1 MLADKLRKSVLQSA
15 IQGKLTEQ
23 LATDDKVEDLLQ
35 AIKEEKE
42 LLIKEKKIKKQKPL
56 PEITEDEIPFAI
68 PENWKWVRLGE
79 ITSIK
84 GGKRIPVGK
93 KLTTVNTGYKYIRV
107 ADMKNGTVIDTDIHY
122 IDEEIY
128 KKISS
133 YTISKNDVYITCAG
147 TIGRIGIVPDF
158 FDGANLTENAD
169 KIILYFINKLWL
181 CYALN
186 SEAIQNQIRNVTTK
200 VGQPKLAIKR
210 IENMIIPLPPLAEQ
224 KRIVEKLDNVL
235 ANIDELK
242 ASEEKLSILQKNFPD
257 KLKKSILQ
265 SAIQGKLTEQLAT
278 DDKVEDLL
286 QAIKEEKEFLIK
298 EKKIKKQKPL
308 PEITEDEIPFAIPE
322 NWKWVRLDD
331 ICVYLQRGK
340 SPIYSDIKKYPVVS
354 QKCNQWSGF
363 TLEPAKYLAPEVL
376 EKYADERYLKKHD
389 ILINS
394 TGLGTVGRVCLFKT
408 DSKYPI
414 VVADSHVT
422 VVRSTRLISEIYIKY
437 FLSSPHI
444 QDNIEDMCSGS
455 TKQKELALNTIKN
468 LLVALPPLAE
478 QKRIVEKL
486 DKLLADIEELKI

>member
-79 ITSIK
+79 VMIERGQKKPDENFSYIDIGSIDNKKNKLGECKILSPEKAPSRARKLVNIGDIIYSTVRPYLLNTCIIDRIINPKPIVSTGFAVITTNNIDINKYIFKVLLSPMFNDYANDRENAKGVAYPAINDTKLKMAIIPLPPLAEQKRIVEKLDNVLANIDELKANEEKLSILQKNFPDRLKKSILQSAIQGKLTEQLATDDNVEDLLQAIKEEKELLIKEKKIKKQKPLPEITEEEIPFAIPESWKWVRLGEITSIK

-128 KKISS
+128 KKISA

-224 KRIVEKLDNVL
+224 KRIVEKLD
-235 ANIDELK
+235 K
-242 ASEEKLSILQKNFPD
+242 
-257 KLKKSILQ
+257 
-265 SAIQGKLTEQLAT
+265 
-278 DDKVEDLL
+278 
-286 QAIKEEKEFLIK
+286 
-298 EKKIKKQKPL
+298 
-308 PEITEDEIPFAIPE
+308 
-322 NWKWVRLDD
+322 
-331 ICVYLQRGK
+331 
-340 SPIYSDIKKYPVVS
+340 
-354 QKCNQWSGF
+354 
-363 TLEPAKYLAPEVL
+363 
-376 EKYADERYLKKHD
+376 
-389 ILINS
+389 
-394 TGLGTVGRVCLFKT
+394 
-408 DSKYPI
+408 
-414 VVADSHVT
+414 
-422 VVRSTRLISEIYIKY
+422 
-437 FLSSPHI
+437 
-444 QDNIEDMCSGS
+444 
-455 TKQKELALNTIKN
+455 
-468 LLVALPPLAE
+468 LLV
-478 QKRIVEKL
+478 
-486 DKLLADIEELKI
+486 DIEELKIE

>member
-79 ITSIK
+79 VMIERGQKKPDENFSYIDIGSIDNKKNKLGECKILSPEKAPSRARKLVNIGDIIYSTVRPYLLNTCIIDRIINPKPIVSTGFAVITTNNIDINKYIFKVLLSPMFNDYANDRENAKGVAYPAINDTKLKMAIIPLPPLAEQKRIVEKLDNVLANIDELKSSEEKLSILQKNFPDKLKKSILQSAIQGKLTEQLATDDNVEDLLQAIKEEKERLIKEKKIKKQKPLPEITEEEIPFAIPESWKWVRLGEITSIK

-128 KKISS
+128 KKISA

-224 KRIVEKLDNVL
+224 KRIVEKLD
-235 ANIDELK
+235 
-242 ASEEKLSILQKNFPD
+242 
-257 KLKKSILQ
+257 
-265 SAIQGKLTEQLAT
+265 
-278 DDKVEDLL
+278 
-286 QAIKEEKEFLIK
+286 
-298 EKKIKKQKPL
+298 
-308 PEITEDEIPFAIPE
+308 
-322 NWKWVRLDD
+322 
-331 ICVYLQRGK
+331 
-340 SPIYSDIKKYPVVS
+340 
-354 QKCNQWSGF
+354 
-363 TLEPAKYLAPEVL
+363 
-376 EKYADERYLKKHD
+376 
-389 ILINS
+389 
-394 TGLGTVGRVCLFKT
+394 
-408 DSKYPI
+408 
-414 VVADSHVT
+414 
-422 VVRSTRLISEIYIKY
+422 
-437 FLSSPHI
+437 
-444 QDNIEDMCSGS
+444 
-455 TKQKELALNTIKN
+455 
-468 LLVALPPLAE
+468 
-478 QKRIVEKL
+478 
-486 DKLLADIEELKI
+486 KLLADIEELKIE

>member
-1 MLADKLRKSVLQSA
+1 MANIDELKANEEKLSILQKNFPDKLKKSILQSA

-23 LATDDKVEDLLQ
+23 LATDDNVEDLLQ

-42 LLIKEKKIKKQKPL
+42 RLIKEKKIKKQKPL
-56 PEITEDEIPFAI
+56 PEITEEEIPFAI
-68 PENWKWVRLGE
+68 PESWKWVRLGE

-128 KKISS
+128 KKISA

-224 KRIVEKLDNVL
+224 KRIVEKLD
-235 ANIDELK
+235 
-242 ASEEKLSILQKNFPD
+242 
-257 KLKKSILQ
+257 
-265 SAIQGKLTEQLAT
+265 
-278 DDKVEDLL
+278 
-286 QAIKEEKEFLIK
+286 
-298 EKKIKKQKPL
+298 
-308 PEITEDEIPFAIPE
+308 
-322 NWKWVRLDD
+322 
-331 ICVYLQRGK
+331 
-340 SPIYSDIKKYPVVS
+340 
-354 QKCNQWSGF
+354 
-363 TLEPAKYLAPEVL
+363 
-376 EKYADERYLKKHD
+376 
-389 ILINS
+389 
-394 TGLGTVGRVCLFKT
+394 
-408 DSKYPI
+408 
-414 VVADSHVT
+414 
-422 VVRSTRLISEIYIKY
+422 
-437 FLSSPHI
+437 
-444 QDNIEDMCSGS
+444 
-455 TKQKELALNTIKN
+455 
-468 LLVALPPLAE
+468 
-478 QKRIVEKL
+478 
-486 DKLLADIEELKI
+486 KLLADIEELKI

>member
-42 LLIKEKKIKKQKPL
+42 RLIKEKKIKKQKPLPEITEDEIPFAIPENWKWVRLGEISLLNIGLTFKPTEISNEGTIVLRSSNIKNGKIDLSDIVRINKEIPVSKLAKKNDLLICVRNGSKKLVGKTAIIENDNFAFGAFMSICRSKCYKYLYYYLSSPLFRGNFDSVTTTTINQITQTNLKNRIVPLPPLAEQKRIVEKLDNVLANIDELKANEEKLSILQKNFPDKLKKSILQSAIQGKLTEQLATDDNVEDLLQAIKEEKERLIKEKKIKKQKPL

-128 KKISS
+128 KKISA

-224 KRIVEKLDNVL
+224 KRIVEKLD
-235 ANIDELK
+235 
-242 ASEEKLSILQKNFPD
+242 
-257 KLKKSILQ
+257 
-265 SAIQGKLTEQLAT
+265 
-278 DDKVEDLL
+278 
-286 QAIKEEKEFLIK
+286 
-298 EKKIKKQKPL
+298 
-308 PEITEDEIPFAIPE
+308 
-322 NWKWVRLDD
+322 
-331 ICVYLQRGK
+331 
-340 SPIYSDIKKYPVVS
+340 
-354 QKCNQWSGF
+354 
-363 TLEPAKYLAPEVL
+363 
-376 EKYADERYLKKHD
+376 
-389 ILINS
+389 
-394 TGLGTVGRVCLFKT
+394 
-408 DSKYPI
+408 
-414 VVADSHVT
+414 
-422 VVRSTRLISEIYIKY
+422 
-437 FLSSPHI
+437 
-444 QDNIEDMCSGS
+444 
-455 TKQKELALNTIKN
+455 
-468 LLVALPPLAE
+468 
-478 QKRIVEKL
+478 
-486 DKLLADIEELKI
+486 KLLADIEELKIE

>member
-128 KKISS
+128 KKISA

-242 ASEEKLSILQKNFPD
+242 ANEEKLSILQKNFPD

-265 SAIQGKLTEQLAT
+265 SAIQGNLTEQLAT

-322 NWKWVRLDD
+322 NWKWVRLGEVILLNMGQSPNSEDVGND
-331 ICVYLQRGK
+331 GIEFHQGKIYFTDEIIGFSDKYCSKPKKISNANEILLSVRAPVGEVNLNNREICIGRGLA
-340 SPIYSDIKKYPVVS
+340 SIKIINS
-354 QKCNQWSGF
+354 
-363 TLEPAKYLAPEVL
+363 E
-376 EKYADERYLKKHD
+376 ERYFFYLLFYCKK
-389 ILINS
+389 IFEKKS
-394 TGLGTVGRVCLFKT
+394 TGTTFKAI
-408 DSKYPI
+408 SKDI
-414 VVADSHVT
+414 
-422 VVRSTRLISEIYIKY
+422 
-437 FLSSPHI
+437 
-444 QDNIEDMCSGS
+444 IE
-455 TKQKELALNTIKN
+455 N
-468 LLVALPPLAE
+468 LLIPLPPLAE

>member
-79 ITSIK
+79 VMIERGQKKPDENFSYIDIGSIDNKKNKLGECKILSPEKAPSRARKLVNIGDIIYSTVRPYLLNTCIIDRIINPKPIVSTGFAVITTNNIDINKYIFKVLLSPMFNDYANDRENAKGVAYPAINDTKLKMAIIPLPPLAEQKRIVEKLDNVLANIDELKANEEKLSILQKNFPDRLKKSILQSAIQGKLTEQLATDDNVEDLLQAIKEEKERLIKEKKIKKQKPLPEITEEEIPFAIPESWKWVRLGEITSIK

-128 KKISS
+128 KKISA

-224 KRIVEKLDNVL
+224 KRIVEKLD
-235 ANIDELK
+235 K
-242 ASEEKLSILQKNFPD
+242 
-257 KLKKSILQ
+257 
-265 SAIQGKLTEQLAT
+265 
-278 DDKVEDLL
+278 
-286 QAIKEEKEFLIK
+286 
-298 EKKIKKQKPL
+298 
-308 PEITEDEIPFAIPE
+308 
-322 NWKWVRLDD
+322 
-331 ICVYLQRGK
+331 
-340 SPIYSDIKKYPVVS
+340 
-354 QKCNQWSGF
+354 
-363 TLEPAKYLAPEVL
+363 
-376 EKYADERYLKKHD
+376 
-389 ILINS
+389 
-394 TGLGTVGRVCLFKT
+394 
-408 DSKYPI
+408 
-414 VVADSHVT
+414 
-422 VVRSTRLISEIYIKY
+422 
-437 FLSSPHI
+437 
-444 QDNIEDMCSGS
+444 
-455 TKQKELALNTIKN
+455 
-468 LLVALPPLAE
+468 LLV
-478 QKRIVEKL
+478 
-486 DKLLADIEELKI
+486 DIEELKIE

>member
-56 PEITEDEIPFAI
+56 PKITEDEIPFAI

-79 ITSIK
+79 IGKII
-84 GGKRIPVGK
+84 GGGTPKTTNLEYWQNGK
-93 KLTTVNTGYKYIRV
+93 IAWITP
-107 ADMKNGTVIDTDIHY
+107 ADMKNIKGKY
-122 IDEEIY
+122 ISCGKKNITLLGLEKSSAQLLPKGSILFSSRAPIGYVAIAREEVSTNQGF
-128 KKISS
+128 KS
-133 YTISKNDVYITCAG
+133 
-147 TIGRIGIVPDF
+147 IVPF
-158 FDGANLTENAD
+158 SLNLSLYLYYVLLGMVDIIKKLGTGTTFKEVSGSVVE
-169 KIILYFINKLWL
+169 KIL
-181 CYALN
+181 
-186 SEAIQNQIRNVTTK
+186 V
-200 VGQPKLAIKR
+200 
-210 IENMIIPLPPLAEQ
+210 PLPPLAEQ

-278 DDKVEDLL
+278 DDNVEDLL
-286 QAIKEEKEFLIK
+286 QAIKEEKERLIK

-308 PEITEDEIPFAIPE
+308 PEITEEEIPFEIPE

-376 EKYADERYLKKHD
+376 EKYSDERYLKKHD

>member
-128 KKISS
+128 KKISA

-242 ASEEKLSILQKNFPD
+242 ANEEKLSILQKNFPD

-278 DDKVEDLL
+278 DDNVEDLL
-286 QAIKEEKEFLIK
+286 QAIKEEKERLIK

-308 PEITEDEIPFAIPE
+308 PEITEEERPFEIPE
-322 NWKWVRLDD
+322 NWKWVRANDILDVRDGTHDTPKYVVKGVPLVTSKNLDNGKLNLSNIKYISKNDSEKINLRSKVNLND
-331 ICVYLQRGK
+331 ILFAMIGTIGNPV
-340 SPIYSDIKKYPVVS
+340 IIKKDIEMSIKNIGLFKSYRE
-354 QKCNQWSGF
+354 N
-363 TLEPAKYLAPEVL
+363 AINMDYIYYLL
-376 EKYADERYLKKHD
+376 LYMQD
-389 ILINS
+389 ILKQQVS
-394 TGLGTVGRVCLFKT
+394 SGVQKFVSLTELR
-408 DSKYPI
+408 
-414 VVADSHVT
+414 
-422 VVRSTRLISEIYIKY
+422 RLMM
-437 FLSSPHI
+437 P
-444 QDNIEDMCSGS
+444 
-455 TKQKELALNTIKN
+455 
-468 LLVALPPLAE
+468 LPPLAE

-486 DKLLADIEELKI
+486 DKLLADIEELKIE